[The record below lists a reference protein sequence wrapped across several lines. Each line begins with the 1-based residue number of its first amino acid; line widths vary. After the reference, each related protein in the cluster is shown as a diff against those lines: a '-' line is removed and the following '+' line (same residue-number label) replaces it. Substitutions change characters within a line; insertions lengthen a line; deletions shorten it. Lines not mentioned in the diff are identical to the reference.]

1 SLTGWANYFRHGVSK
16 AVFNAI
22 DHYTW
27 NRLARWIRAKYAGK
41 SGLSK
46 KQLRHRF
53 CDIGWRFA
61 HNGVAFTGASS
72 VSVVRYR
79 CCTSCPRPAPG
90 VRADPAPAAPGWAP
104 LPTWQPT

>member
-1 SLTGWANYFRHGVSK
+1 MSGRKQRWIHSPK

-79 CCTSCPRPAPG
+79 YRGHTIATPWTPT
-90 VRADPAPAAPGWAP
+90 PAAI
-104 LPTWQPT
+104 TRS